1 MSIYCAVPRERER
14 LYDIPWYLTDVNL
27 LCSTK
32 REGEAIRYPMVPHRC
47 QFIVQYQERG
57 RGYTISHG
65 TSQMSIYC
73 AVPRERER
81 LYDIP
86 WYLTDVNLLC
96 STKREGEAI
105 RYPMVPHR
113 CQFIVQYQERG
124 RGYTI
129 SHGTSQM
136 SIYCAVPRERERLY
150 DIPWYLTDVNL
161 LCSTKREGEAIRYP
175 MVPHRC
181 QFIVQYQERG
191 SFACAK
197 LALNVAS
204 LVQSVCKMFLHF
216 RKACA
221 KYFFTCAKLVLSVHN
236 GNKLKS
242 LKKKKK
248 KIKQNDC

>member
-1 MSIYCAVPRERER
+1 MCLEREPTRPEIGPEAAAGTFRDFLRKR
-14 LYDIPWYLTDVNL
+14 LLRAFTRAN
-27 LCSTK
+27 
-32 REGEAIRYPMVPHRC
+32 
-47 QFIVQYQERG
+47 QFRRIAQHSKYMRKL
-57 RGYTISHG
+57 
-65 TSQMSIYC
+65 
-73 AVPRERER
+73 R
-81 LYDIP
+81 L
-86 WYLTDVNLLC
+86 
-96 STKREGEAI
+96 R
-105 RYPMVPHR
+105 
-113 CQFIVQYQERG
+113 Q
-124 RGYTI
+124 
-129 SHGTSQM
+129 
-136 SIYCAVPRERERLY
+136 RERLY

-221 KYFFTCAKLVLSVHN
+221 KCFFTCAKLVLSVHN

-242 LKKKKK
+242 LFKKIKKIKKKK